1 MGLEEAHGPKGA
13 RRERSSKPMD
23 SMWYRKVRMDYNKPK
38 VMQAKK
44 VRGWWQAHE
53 PQEWMIR

>member
-23 SMWYRKVRMDYNKPK
+23 SMWYRKVRMGYNKPK
-38 VMQAKK
+38 VMQAQK

-53 PQEWMIR
+53 P

>member
-13 RRERSSKPMD
+13 RRERSDKLIG
-23 SMWYRKVRMDYNKPK
+23 SMWCRKVRMGHNKPE

-44 VRGWWQAHE
+44 VRDWWQAYE
-53 PQEWMIR
+53 P